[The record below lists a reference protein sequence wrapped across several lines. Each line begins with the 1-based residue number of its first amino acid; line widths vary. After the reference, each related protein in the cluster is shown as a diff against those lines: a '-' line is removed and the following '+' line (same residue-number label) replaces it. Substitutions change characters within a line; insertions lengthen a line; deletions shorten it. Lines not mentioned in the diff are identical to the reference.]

1 MTHPPRRSATPR
13 GFPRAGGRFSRRLF
27 GEADTRGA
35 TIPSFIRNITLS
47 TLFQKDAA
55 INCMSETRMPETR
68 LEFNDEQGRRIIRVD
83 KDLFSIGRRTEND
96 LQLTGKEVSREHAE
110 IFRQGS
116 HFMLRDKDS
125 RYGTFVNGER
135 ITTDTK
141 LKNLDR
147 LRFGGSDPEL
157 LFISQAGG
165 SVERVADLAVGDLRQ
180 LSSLLEGLRAM
191 SSSRVLDDVLA
202 LVLDSALDVSGAER
216 GFIML
221 ADADGNLEFKLGRG
235 RGRRT
240 LSGTA
245 FKTSRRIPEQVFF
258 SGQPQI
264 VMDMLEG
271 DWAGQ
276 HGETIA
282 MGIRNV
288 LCVPLRLVR
297 FAERHDSS
305 PEEERRIGV
314 LYLDSTDKGNL
325 ASTVT
330 QTALETLATE
340 AAVAIENTKLYREA
354 LEKARMEQEMNIA
367 ADMQQSLLPPRKR
380 TGAGYE
386 AVGAMSACRS
396 IGGDFFDYLDLPDG
410 CVGFVLCDV
419 SGKGAPAALMT
430 AMIQGVFRG
439 HAQDSTGPAAM
450 MSRVNQVLAR
460 RTSRSH
466 FATGFYGMLWPDGRF
481 VSSNAGHNPPFLVG
495 RDGSIRRLEKGGLP
509 LGMFEKAAYEEEEAM
524 LAPGDTLVLFSDG
537 LSEAANALDEEFGE
551 DRLGESVAAE
561 RHLDPDA
568 LLETLLTRVRTF
580 VGDCAQ
586 ADDMTALV
594 IRHSAATGAAAV

>member
-1 MTHPPRRSATPR
+1 
-13 GFPRAGGRFSRRLF
+13 
-27 GEADTRGA
+27 
-35 TIPSFIRNITLS
+35 
-47 TLFQKDAA
+47 
-55 INCMSETRMPETR
+55 MSETR
-68 LEFNDEQGRRIIRVD
+68 LEFNDEQGRRVIRVH
-83 KDLFSIGRRTEND
+83 KDLFTIGRRSEND

-110 IFRQGS
+110 IFSQNGR
-116 HFMLRDKDS
+116 FVLRDKDS
-125 RYGTFVNGER
+125 RYGTFINGDRITGER
-135 ITTDTK
+135 K
-141 LKNLDR
+141 LESLDR
-147 LRFGGSDPEL
+147 IRFGGTDPEL
-157 LFISQAGG
+157 LFISQEVGA
-165 SVERVADLAVGDLRQ
+165 VERVTDLAVGDLRQ
-180 LSSLLEGLRAM
+180 MSSLLEGLRAM
-191 SSSRVLDDVLA
+191 SSSRVLEEVLA

-221 ADADGNLEFKLGRG
+221 ADAEGNLEFKLGRA
-235 RGRRT
+235 RGRHT

-325 ASTVT
+325 ASAVT
-330 QTALETLATE
+330 RAALETLATE

-367 ADMQQSLLPPRKR
+367 AEMQQSLLPPRQR
-380 TGAGYE
+380 TGMGFQ

-439 HAQDSTGPAAM
+439 HAQDARGPAAVM
-450 MSRVNQVLAR
+450 GRVNQVLAR
-460 RTSRSH
+460 RESRSH

-481 VSSNAGHNPPFLVG
+481 VSSNAGHNPPFLVSL
-495 RDGSIRRLEKGGLP
+495 DGSVRRFEKGGLP
-509 LGMFEKAAYEEEEAM
+509 LGMFERAAYEEEEVT
-524 LAPGDTLVLFSDG
+524 LAPGDTLVVFSDG
-537 LSEAANALDEEFGE
+537 LSEAVNALDEEYGE
-551 DRLGESVAAE
+551 ERLMSSVAAE
-561 RHLDPDA
+561 CQLEPDA
-568 LLETLLTRVRTF
+568 LLELLLSRVRAF

-594 IRHSAATGAAAV
+594 VRRSAADSASL

>member
-1 MTHPPRRSATPR
+1 
-13 GFPRAGGRFSRRLF
+13 
-27 GEADTRGA
+27 
-35 TIPSFIRNITLS
+35 
-47 TLFQKDAA
+47 
-55 INCMSETRMPETR
+55 MSETR
-68 LEFNDEQGRRIIRVD
+68 LEFNDEQGRRVIRIE
-83 KDLFSIGRRTEND
+83 KDLFTIGRRSEND

-110 IFRQGS
+110 IFTQNGR
-116 HFMLRDKDS
+116 FVLRDKES

-135 ITTDTK
+135 ITGDRI
-141 LKNLDR
+141 LGLLDR
-147 LRFGGSDPEL
+147 IRFGGTDPEL
-157 LFISQAGG
+157 LFISQEAGA
-165 SVERVADLAVGDLRQ
+165 VERVTDLAVGDLRQ
-180 LSSLLEGLRAM
+180 MSSLLEGLRAM
-191 SSSRVLDDVLA
+191 SSSRILEEVLA
-202 LVLDSALDVSGAER
+202 VVLDSALDVSGAER

-221 ADADGNLEFKLGRG
+221 ADGEGNLEFKLGRG
-235 RGRRT
+235 RGRRL

-297 FAERHDSS
+297 FAERHDS
-305 PEEERRIGV
+305 PNEERRIGV

-330 QTALETLATE
+330 RTALETLATE

-367 ADMQQSLLPPRKR
+367 AEMQQSLLPPRQR
-380 TGAGYE
+380 TGKGFE
-386 AVGAMSACRS
+386 AVGAMTACRS

-439 HAQDSTGPAAM
+439 HAQDAPGPAAAM
-450 MSRVNQVLAR
+450 GRVNQVLAR
-460 RTSRSH
+460 RESRSH
-466 FATGFYGMLWPDGRF
+466 FATGFYGILWPDGRF

-495 RDGSIRRLEKGGLP
+495 RDGSIRRFEKGGLP
-509 LGMFEKAAYEEEEAM
+509 LGMFERANYEEEEAM
-524 LAPGDTLVLFSDG
+524 LAPGDTLVVFSDG
-537 LSEAANALDEEFGE
+537 LSEAANALDEEYGE
-551 DRLGESVAAE
+551 DRLMESVAAE
-561 RHLDPDA
+561 RRLEPDA
-568 LLETLLTRVRTF
+568 LLELLLSRVRVF

-586 ADDMTALV
+586 GDDMTALV
-594 IRHSAATGAAAV
+594 VRRSAAASASV

>member
-1 MTHPPRRSATPR
+1 
-13 GFPRAGGRFSRRLF
+13 
-27 GEADTRGA
+27 
-35 TIPSFIRNITLS
+35 
-47 TLFQKDAA
+47 
-55 INCMSETRMPETR
+55 MSETR
-68 LEFNDEQGRRIIRVD
+68 LEFNDEQGRRVIHVD
-83 KDLFSIGRRTEND
+83 KDLFTIGRRAEND

-110 IFRQGS
+110 IFKQDS
-116 HFMLRDKDS
+116 HFVLRDKES

-135 ITTDTK
+135 VTAEQR
-141 LKNLDR
+141 LASLDR
-147 LRFGGSDPEL
+147 IRFGGTDPEL
-157 LFISQAGG
+157 LFISQAAGA
-165 SVERVADLAVGDLRQ
+165 VERVTDLAVGDLRQ
-180 LSSLLEGLRAM
+180 MSSLLEGLRAM
-191 SSSRVLDDVLA
+191 SSSRVLEEVLA
-202 LVLDSALDVSGAER
+202 VVLDSALDVSGAER

-221 ADADGNLEFKLGRG
+221 ADAEGNLEFKLGRG
-235 RGRRT
+235 RGRRL

-297 FAERHDSS
+297 FAERHDAS
-305 PEEERRIGV
+305 PEERRIGV

-330 QTALETLATE
+330 RTALETLATE

-367 ADMQQSLLPPRKR
+367 AEMQQSLLPPRQR
-380 TGAGYE
+380 AGVGFE

-396 IGGDFFDYLDLPDG
+396 IGGDFFDYLDLSDG

-439 HAQDSTGPAAM
+439 HAQDSPSPAAT

-460 RTSRSH
+460 RTVRSH

-495 RDGSIRRLEKGGLP
+495 RDGSIRRFEKGGLP
-509 LGMFEKAAYEEEEAM
+509 LGMFDRSTYEEEEAT
-524 LAPGDTLVLFSDG
+524 LAPGDTLVVFSDG
-537 LSEAANALDEEFGE
+537 LSEAANALDEEYGE
-551 DRLGESVAAE
+551 DRLMESVAAE
-561 RHLDPDA
+561 CHLEPDA
-568 LLETLLTRVRTF
+568 LLELLLSRVRAF

-586 ADDMTALV
+586 GDDITALV
-594 IRHSAATGAAAV
+594 VRRSAAIGAAV

>member
-1 MTHPPRRSATPR
+1 
-13 GFPRAGGRFSRRLF
+13 
-27 GEADTRGA
+27 
-35 TIPSFIRNITLS
+35 
-47 TLFQKDAA
+47 
-55 INCMSETRMPETR
+55 MSETR
-68 LEFNDEQGRRIIRVD
+68 LEFNDEQGRRVIRVD
-83 KDLFSIGRRTEND
+83 KDLFTIGRRSEND

-110 IFRQGS
+110 IARQNGR
-116 HFMLRDKDS
+116 FLLRDKES
-125 RYGTFVNGER
+125 RYGTFVNGDR
-135 ITTDTK
+135 ITGEQK
-141 LKNLDR
+141 LENLDR
-147 LRFGGSDPEL
+147 IRFGGTDPEL
-157 LFISQAGG
+157 LFISQDVGT
-165 SVERVADLAVGDLRQ
+165 VERVTDLAVGDLRQ
-180 LSSLLEGLRAM
+180 MSSLLEGLRAM
-191 SSSRVLDDVLA
+191 SSSRVLEEVLA

-221 ADADGNLEFKLGRG
+221 ADAEGNLEFNLGRA

-325 ASTVT
+325 ASAVT
-330 QTALETLATE
+330 RTGLETLATE

-354 LEKARMEQEMNIA
+354 MEKARMEQEMNIA
-367 ADMQQSLLPPRKR
+367 AEMQQSLLPPRQR
-380 TGAGYE
+380 TGVGFQ

-396 IGGDFFDYLDLPDG
+396 IGGDFFDYLDLPGG

-430 AMIQGVFRG
+430 AMIQGIFRG
-439 HAQDSTGPAAM
+439 HAQDAPGPAAV

-460 RTSRSH
+460 RESRSH

-481 VSSNAGHNPPFLVG
+481 VSSNAGHNPPFLVSL
-495 RDGSIRRLEKGGLP
+495 DGSVRRFEKGGLP
-509 LGMFEKAAYEEEEAM
+509 LGMFEHATYEEEEVT
-524 LAPGDTLVLFSDG
+524 LAAGDTLVVFSDG
-537 LSEAANALDEEFGE
+537 LSEAVNALDEEYGE
-551 DRLGESVAAE
+551 DRLMFSVAAE
-561 RHLDPDA
+561 HRLEPDP
-568 LLETLLTRVRTF
+568 LLEMLLSRVRAF

-594 IRHSAATGAAAV
+594 VRRSAAAGAM